1 MEKHAFSI
9 YFKVGIFLSNRGA
22 LINYHR
28 VLNDL
33 FEEELGEQV
42 RNKKIRTIMFSSLPR
57 TSNLAYT
64 YSGILI
70 IMMMGFFLPPYLSI
84 IRDFCHLQLTTNYT
98 LPGSLGV
105 GYFWT
110 IPNNYLYHFHLF
122 FETYSGTLS
131 AITAC
136 SMDSL
141 FCLYVYQ
148 LTSTMNVM
156 SFRIM
161 NLLPSEEFPDI
172 LKTCLTKHQK
182 LLQCRDTLEHVFMF
196 IHNPRSLPFAFTS
209 CELCPTS

>member
-1 MEKHAFSI
+1 
-9 YFKVGIFLSNRGA
+9 
-22 LINYHR
+22 
-28 VLNDL
+28 
-33 FEEELGEQV
+33 
-42 RNKKIRTIMFSSLPR
+42 MFSSLPR

-182 LLQCRDTLEHVFMF
+182 LLQCRDTLEHVYGVIIFWH
-196 IHNPRSLPFAFTS
+196 IVTNAVV
-209 CELCPTS
+209 LCAMIYQTLTVHRYINIKFNFRCNTLICFVILNLLLYVITK